1 MKVKR
6 LHDDFYLKE
15 NRYNIPKDSFIYIV
29 KKLNKKKLFKLII
42 RFQILDFRFQILD
55 IGCAAGELIYY
66 LKKNMKFLDTI
77 VIFQS
82 KKLCLINF
90 TLKSKYF
97 LFSIYF

>member
-42 RFQILDFRFQILD
+42 RF
-55 IGCAAGELIYY
+55 
-66 LKKNMKFLDTI
+66 
-77 VIFQS
+77 
-82 KKLCLINF
+82 
-90 TLKSKYF
+90 
-97 LFSIYF
+97 